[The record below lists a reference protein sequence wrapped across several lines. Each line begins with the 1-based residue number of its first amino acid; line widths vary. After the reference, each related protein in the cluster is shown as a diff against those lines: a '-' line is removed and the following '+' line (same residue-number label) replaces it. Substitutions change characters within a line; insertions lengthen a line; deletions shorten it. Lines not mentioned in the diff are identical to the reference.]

1 MADWNKRYL
10 ETGERL
16 FGENPNEYVREVMA
30 RSDVNISSALMLAD
44 GDGRNG
50 AWLAAQGVEVTAVD
64 ISDVATEQAL
74 EHDDAMGVTVER
86 IAADLET
93 WAPDPGRTFDAAFM
107 IYLQCETAVRQRAM
121 EIAARSLNPNGWFVA
136 EGFATGDDGSGE
148 LGPGKDDLLYDP
160 EGLLSALADMRI
172 VHALSG
178 RVHLDEGV
186 KHRGTGW
193 VFRLLA
199 RRNG

>member
-16 FGENPNEYVREVMA
+16 FGANPNEYVREVMA
-30 RSDVNISSALMLAD
+30 RSDVAPTSALMIAD

-50 AWLAAQGVEVTAVD
+50 AWLASQGIDVAAVD
-64 ISDVATEQAL
+64 ISRVATEQAL
-74 EHDDAMGVTVER
+74 EHDKKIGVTVER
-86 IAADLET
+86 LTADLAT
-93 WAPDPGRTFDAAFM
+93 WTPDPAQTFDAAFM
-107 IYLQCETAVRQRAM
+107 IYLQCENNVRHRAAH
-121 EIAARSLNPNGWFVA
+121 IAAAALNPGGWFVA

-148 LGPGKDDLLYDP
+148 LGPGKDDLLYDRD
-160 EGLLSALADMRI
+160 GLISALPDFRI

-199 RRNG
+199 QKP

>member
-1 MADWNKRYL
+1 MADWNQRYADADA
-10 ETGERL
+10 RL

-30 RSDVNISSALMLAD
+30 RSDVDIKSALMIAD

-50 AWLAAQGVEVTAVD
+50 GWLAAQGIHVTAVD
-64 ISDVATEQAL
+64 ISAVATEQARA
-74 EHDDAMGVTVER
+74 HDKDMGVTVER
-86 IAADLET
+86 ITADLET
-93 WAPDPGRTFDAAFM
+93 WSPGPGRTFDAAFM
-107 IYLQCETAVRQRAM
+107 IYLQCENKVRRRAV
-121 EIAARSLNPNGWFVA
+121 EVAAAALNNNGWFCA

-160 EGLLSALADMRI
+160 ESLLAALPEFRI

-178 RVHLDEGV
+178 RVFLDEGV

-193 VFRLLA
+193 VCRLLA
-199 RRNG
+199 QRNG

>member
-1 MADWNKRYL
+1 MADWNKRYQ
-10 ETGERL
+10 ETDQRL
-16 FGENPNEYVREVMA
+16 FGANPNEYMREVMA
-30 RSDVNISSALMLAD
+30 RSDVNIKSALMIAD

-50 AWLAAQGVEVTAVD
+50 AWLASQGIDVTAVD
-64 ISDVATEQAL
+64 ISSVATEQAL
-74 EHDDAMGVTVER
+74 EHDRRIGVSVDR
-86 IAADLET
+86 ITADLAT
-93 WAPDPGRTFDAAFM
+93 WAPDPDQTFDAAFM
-107 IYLQCETAVRQRAM
+107 IYLQCESAVRQRAVQV
-121 EIAARSLNPNGWFVA
+121 AAASLSPNGWFAA
-136 EGFATGDDGSGE
+136 EGFAKGDDGSGE